1 MIKNLFCFL
10 ICIWQCLHVPAQF
23 PETDFQLSVENP
35 FFSDKKWGGAADPV
49 MVWNEHYKEW
59 FVYYTQR
66 RAYYDGQGVEWMH
79 GSSIG
84 IASAKDGKEW
94 KYRGTCVGDENLT
107 NKKHTQTWWA
117 PEVIVQDG
125 LMHMFVTFVPG
136 VYQDWNAK
144 RFIKHFTSKEGMRW
158 KYQSTLSLSTE
169 HCIDAGVCKVRDKWL
184 LWYKDEANDNHTW
197 FAESTD
203 LYHWDVVGP
212 AITDCGHEAPF
223 VWEYDNKYWM
233 IVDAW
238 DKRLRIYS
246 SENGRDTWTYSS
258 TIIGSHPAIYLING
272 KFIFLCHGSAGKARL
287 NSDRE
292 TALYIGELL
301 YEKGRFIHSN

>member
-84 IASAKDGKEW
+84 IASSKDGKEW

-107 NKKHTQTWWA
+107 NTYADLVGTGSYCTGWLNA
-117 PEVIVQDG
+117 YVCYFCSRGIPG
-125 LMHMFVTFVPG
+125 LECKA
-136 VYQDWNAK
+136 VYQT
-144 RFIKHFTSKEGMRW
+144 F
-158 KYQSTLSLSTE
+158 
-169 HCIDAGVCKVRDKWL
+169 
-184 LWYKDEANDNHTW
+184 
-197 FAESTD
+197 
-203 LYHWDVVGP
+203 
-212 AITDCGHEAPF
+212 
-223 VWEYDNKYWM
+223 
-233 IVDAW
+233 
-238 DKRLRIYS
+238 
-246 SENGRDTWTYSS
+246 
-258 TIIGSHPAIYLING
+258 
-272 KFIFLCHGSAGKARL
+272 
-287 NSDRE
+287 
-292 TALYIGELL
+292 
-301 YEKGRFIHSN
+301 YE